1 MSGIP
6 NHESQGHDSALAL
19 GAGSAPVPT
28 VTISHDSR
36 LMTVELPWSY
46 SQLCMNFE
54 EAYALHQAIG
64 GQLSQ
69 MAQPG
74 PITEVRHGGSAPL
87 SGPTG

>member
-6 NHESQGHDSALAL
+6 NQSQGHDSALAL

-36 LMTVELPWSY
+36 LMTVELPWS
-46 SQLCMNFE
+46 QLCMNFN

-64 GQLSQ
+64 GHLSQ

-74 PITEVRHGGSAPL
+74 PIASHEPRI
-87 SGPTG
+87 